1 MTKGAAVNLT
11 RKRKGMEMRKR
22 DKKESE
28 KASSEKEP
36 TQEKKTKQWTE
47 SEHARY
53 LEGLRKF
60 GKNWDAVHGHLG

>member
-1 MTKGAAVNLT
+1 
-11 RKRKGMEMRKR
+11 MEMRKR